1 MAAANHGDLCGGTC
15 KKRRISAVFFVFL
28 RAAAGGHVS
37 FWRRVVIG
45 GWAAEQ
51 GGFVG
56 PGRIFVVS
64 YYVVMIKMMV
74 VRYTAN
80 IVQIIKSLSM
90 WRRLRDDFSP
100 VLVV

>member
-1 MAAANHGDLCGGTC
+1 MAAANHGDLCGEMC
-15 KKRRISAVFFVFL
+15 KKRRISAVFCVFF
-28 RAAAGGHVS
+28 A
-37 FWRRVVIG
+37 RRRRGVFRFGVVWQLV
-45 GWAAEQ
+45 GWTAEQ

-56 PGRIFVVS
+56 PGRIFVVL

-90 WRRLRDDFSP
+90 WRPTFAR
-100 VLVV
+100 

>member
-1 MAAANHGDLCGGTC
+1 MAAANHGDLSGEMC
-15 KKRRISAVFFVFL
+15 KKRRISAVFLCFFCAPPGACFVF
-28 RAAAGGHVS
+28 G
-37 FWRRVVIG
+37 VVWQLV

-64 YYVVMIKMMV
+64 YYVVMIKMMA
-74 VRYTAN
+74 VRYMTH

-90 WRRLRDDFSP
+90 WRRLCDDF
-100 VLVV
+100 VFVV

>member
-1 MAAANHGDLCGGTC
+1 MAAANRGDLCGEMC
-15 KKRRISAVFFVFL
+15 KKRRISAVFCVLCAPPGVF
-28 RAAAGGHVS
+28 RFG
-37 FWRRVVIG
+37 VVWQLV
-45 GWAAEQ
+45 GWTAEQ

-90 WRRLRDDFSP
+90 WRRLRDDF
-100 VLVV
+100 VFVV